1 MFKKLILFSYTLF
14 CLTSVYAQTNNIG
27 IGTPNPDPSALLD
40 LEANSQG
47 VLITRMSASQRLL
60 IASPANGLLVY
71 DTDSS
76 CFFYWKSMAS
86 SWINLCAGGNGILG
100 GTGPTGATGSQ
111 GIIGPTGSTGAQG
124 SMGSLGPTGPTGAQ
138 GPTGGSGATGPS
150 GTVGAGGGATGPTGA
165 TGAQG
170 LIGPT
175 GTQGA
180 TGAAGA
186 QGNTGATGSQGVQ
199 GPTGITGVQGN
210 TGVTGPT
217 GSTGAQGLIG
227 PTGAQGVTGAA
238 GAQGNTG
245 ATGSTGAQGVQGPT
259 GTAGAQG
266 NTGTTGSTGP
276 DWTITTTAFNN
287 TGTFTINT
295 SIPSA
300 ITSTNSAWLTTG
312 NMSTTAATNFIG
324 TLDANDFVTKT
335 SGAAA
340 ANERMRVTSLGRIS
354 INNTTPPGTSVL
366 SVYGTGTA
374 GAINALGDTAIGGY
388 SIGANG
394 MGVYGQNLTGAG
406 IGVEGFTNT
415 MNAVGVMGLNTGNV
429 TGSGNISLGVE
440 GNVTGTV
447 SATSFSIG
455 VIGFAPAG
463 NATVAVAGGQA
474 GASIY
479 IPPGGAGGAFGGAD
493 FGEEGFAST
502 AASGIGVYGS
512 GNALINVTSPTTGA
526 GVLGNGTRFGVAG
539 YATTEKATN
548 PNNPQSLNLN
558 NASSGGYFEL
568 DNAGFSVA
576 WAYVAVED
584 NTNTL
589 RKIIGTGVVN
599 TVVKDTGGNLIA
611 LTCPEAPEDLFQDY
625 GSGVLV
631 NGKAHIYLDA
641 NLSKNI
647 IVNDKHPLRV
657 FIQLEGDCN
666 GVFVTNKTLN
676 GFDVTELNGGHSNVP
691 FSWTLAANRA
701 DEVLADGTISKYS
714 NERFAPAPGPVSHTV
729 QKLTPL
735 PDSKMRYQ
743 SAVTGK

>member
-180 TGAAGA
+180 
-186 QGNTGATGSQGVQ
+186 
-199 GPTGITGVQGN
+199 
-210 TGVTGPT
+210 
-217 GSTGAQGLIG
+217 
-227 PTGAQGVTGAA
+227 TGAA